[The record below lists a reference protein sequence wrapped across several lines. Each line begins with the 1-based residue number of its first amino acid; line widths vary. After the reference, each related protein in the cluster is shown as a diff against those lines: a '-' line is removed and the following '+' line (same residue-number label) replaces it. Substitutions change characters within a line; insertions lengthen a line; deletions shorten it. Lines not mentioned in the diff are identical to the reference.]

1 MSSENSIKT
10 LAKIAIMAAIAV
22 VIMLVSFPLP
32 SIAPSFYKLDFS
44 EVAVLIGSF
53 ALGPVA
59 GIAIEAL
66 KILLNLVFNGTN
78 TAFIGEFANFLMGCA
93 LVVPA
98 GVIYQ
103 KNRTRKG
110 AITGIVVGIV
120 CMVIAGDLLN
130 YFLLIP
136 AFVSI
141 AHFPLEAIIAA
152 GTKIFPFIN
161 STLSLVLVCVTL
173 FNLVKGVLVVTITAL
188 VYKRVSPLLKK

>member
-10 LAKIAIMAAIAV
+10 LAKIAIMAAVAV

-98 GVIYQ
+98 GFIYQ

-110 AITGIVVGIV
+110 AVIGIVVGIIS
-120 CMVIAGDLLN
+120 MVIAGDLLN

-136 AFVSI
+136 AYVSI

-173 FNLVKGVLVVTITAL
+173 FNLVKGVLVGIITAL

>member
-136 AFVSI
+136 AYVSI

-161 STLSLVLVCVTL
+161 STLSLVLVCVTM
-173 FNLVKGVLVVTITAL
+173 FNLVKGVLVGTITAL

>member
-136 AFVSI
+136 AYVSI

-173 FNLVKGVLVVTITAL
+173 FNLVKGVLVGIITAL

>member
-110 AITGIVVGIV
+110 AITGIVAGII

-136 AFVSI
+136 AYVSI

-173 FNLVKGVLVVTITAL
+173 FNLVKGVLVGTITAL

>member
-10 LAKIAIMAAIAV
+10 LAKIAIMAAVAV

-32 SIAPSFYKLDFS
+32 SIAPTFYKLDFS

-59 GIAIEAL
+59 GIIIEAL

-98 GVIYQ
+98 GLIYQ

-110 AITGIVVGIV
+110 AITGIAVGII

-136 AFVSI
+136 AYVSI

-173 FNLVKGVLVVTITAL
+173 FNLVKGVLVGLITAL

>member
-10 LAKIAIMAAIAV
+10 LAKIAIMGAVAV
-22 VIMLVSFPLP
+22 VIMLFSFPLP

-53 ALGPVA
+53 ALGPIA
-59 GIAIEAL
+59 GIGIEAL
-66 KILLNLVFNGTN
+66 KVLLNLIFNGTN

-103 KNRTRKG
+103 KNKTRKG
-110 AITGIVVGIV
+110 ALVGIVVGIIT
-120 CMVIAGDLLN
+120 MVIAGDLLN

-136 AFVSI
+136 AYVSI

-152 GTKIFPFIN
+152 GTKIFPFIT

-173 FNLVKGVLVVTITAL
+173 FNLVKGVLVGIITVL
-188 VYKRVSPLLKK
+188 IYKRVSPLLKK

>member
-10 LAKIAIMAAIAV
+10 LAKIAIMAAVAV

-53 ALGPVA
+53 ALGPLA

-66 KILLNLVFNGTN
+66 KVLLNLVFNGTN

-98 GVIYQ
+98 GFIYQ

-110 AITGIVVGIV
+110 AVIGIVVGIIS
-120 CMVIAGDLLN
+120 MVIAGDLLN

-136 AFVSI
+136 AYVSI

-173 FNLVKGVLVVTITAL
+173 FNLVKGILVGIITAL

>member
-136 AFVSI
+136 AYVSI

-152 GTKIFPFIN
+152 ATKIFPFIN

-173 FNLVKGVLVVTITAL
+173 FNLVKGVLVGTITAL

>member
-110 AITGIVVGIV
+110 AITGIVVGII

-136 AFVSI
+136 AYVSI

-173 FNLVKGVLVVTITAL
+173 FNLVKGVLVGTITAL

>member
-22 VIMLVSFPLP
+22 VLMLVSFPLP

-103 KNRTRKG
+103 KNRTRKV
-110 AITGIVVGIV
+110 AITGIVAGII
-120 CMVIAGDLLN
+120 CIVIAGDLLN

-136 AFVSI
+136 AYVSI

-173 FNLVKGVLVVTITAL
+173 FNLVKGVLVGTITAL

>member
-10 LAKIAIMAAIAV
+10 LAKIAIMAAVAV

-53 ALGPVA
+53 ALGPLA

-66 KILLNLVFNGTN
+66 KELLNLVFNGTT

-98 GVIYQ
+98 GFIYQ

-110 AITGIVVGIV
+110 AVIGIVVGIIS
-120 CMVIAGDLLN
+120 MVIAGDLLN

-136 AFVSI
+136 AYVSI

-173 FNLVKGVLVVTITAL
+173 FNLVKGILVGIITAL

>member
-10 LAKIAIMAAIAV
+10 LAKIAIMAAVAV

-53 ALGPVA
+53 ALGPLA

-98 GVIYQ
+98 GFIYQ

-110 AITGIVVGIV
+110 AVIGIVVGIIS
-120 CMVIAGDLLN
+120 MVIAGDLLN

-136 AFVSI
+136 AYVSI

-173 FNLVKGVLVVTITAL
+173 FNLVKGVLVGIITAL

>member
-10 LAKIAIMAAIAV
+10 LAKIAIMAAVAV

-98 GVIYQ
+98 GIIYQ

-110 AITGIVVGIV
+110 AVIGIVVGIIS
-120 CMVIAGDLLN
+120 MIIAGDLLN

-136 AFVSI
+136 AYVSI

-173 FNLVKGVLVVTITAL
+173 FNLVKGILVGTITAL

>member
-1 MSSENSIKT
+1 MASENSIKT

-136 AFVSI
+136 AYVSI

-173 FNLVKGVLVVTITAL
+173 FNLVKGVLVGTITAL

>member
-1 MSSENSIKT
+1 
-10 LAKIAIMAAIAV
+10 MAAIAV

-136 AFVSI
+136 AYVSI

-173 FNLVKGVLVVTITAL
+173 FNLVKGILVGTITAL

>member
-10 LAKIAIMAAIAV
+10 LAKIAIMAAVAV

-53 ALGPVA
+53 ALGPLA

-66 KILLNLVFNGTN
+66 KVLLNLVFNGTN

-98 GVIYQ
+98 GFIYQ

-110 AITGIVVGIV
+110 AVISIVVGIIS
-120 CMVIAGDLLN
+120 MVIAGDLLN

-136 AFVSI
+136 AYVSI

-173 FNLVKGVLVVTITAL
+173 FNLVKGILVGIITAL

>member
-22 VIMLVSFPLP
+22 VIMLVSFSLP

-44 EVAVLIGSF
+44 AVAVLHGSF

-136 AFVSI
+136 AYVSI

-173 FNLVKGVLVVTITAL
+173 FNLVKGVLVGIITAL

>member
-10 LAKIAIMAAIAV
+10 LAKIAIMGAVAV
-22 VIMLVSFPLP
+22 VIMLFSFPLP
-32 SIAPSFYKLDFS
+32 SIAPTFYKLDFS

-53 ALGPVA
+53 ALGPIA
-59 GIAIEAL
+59 GIGIEAL
-66 KILLNLVFNGTN
+66 KVLLNLIFNGTN

-98 GVIYQ
+98 GLIYQ
-103 KNRTRKG
+103 KNKTRKG
-110 AITGIVVGIV
+110 ALIGIVVGIIT
-120 CMVIAGDLLN
+120 MVIAGDLLN

-136 AFVSI
+136 AYVSI

-173 FNLVKGVLVVTITAL
+173 FNLVKGVLVGIITVL
-188 VYKRVSPLLKK
+188 IYKRVSPLLKK

>member
-10 LAKIAIMAAIAV
+10 LAKIAIMAAVAV

-32 SIAPSFYKLDFS
+32 SIAPTFYKLDFS

-59 GIAIEAL
+59 GIIIEAL

-98 GVIYQ
+98 GLIYQ
-103 KNRTRKG
+103 KNRTSKG
-110 AITGIVVGIV
+110 ASTGIAVGII
-120 CMVIAGDLLN
+120 CRVIAGDLLN

-136 AFVSI
+136 AYVSI

-173 FNLVKGVLVVTITAL
+173 FNLVKGVLVGLITAL

>member
-1 MSSENSIKT
+1 
-10 LAKIAIMAAIAV
+10 MAAIAV

-136 AFVSI
+136 AYVSI

-173 FNLVKGVLVVTITAL
+173 FNLVKGVLVGIITAL

>member
-53 ALGPVA
+53 ALSPVA

-98 GVIYQ
+98 GFIYQ

-110 AITGIVVGIV
+110 AVIGIVVGIIS
-120 CMVIAGDLLN
+120 MVIAGDLLN

-136 AFVSI
+136 AYVSI

-173 FNLVKGVLVVTITAL
+173 FNLVKGILVGTITAL

>member
-1 MSSENSIKT
+1 MSLKLNIKT
-10 LAKIAIMAAIAV
+10 IAKIAVLGAIAV
-22 VIMLVSFPLP
+22 VIMLFSFPLP
-32 SIAPSFYKLDFS
+32 SIAPSFYKFDFS

-59 GIAIEAL
+59 AILIEAL
-66 KILLNLVFNGTN
+66 KILLNLLFNGTN

-93 LVVPA
+93 MVVPA
-98 GVIYQ
+98 GIIYHNN
-103 KNRTRKG
+103 KTRKN
-110 AITGIVVGIV
+110 AIIGIVVGIIT
-120 CMVIAGDLLN
+120 MVIAGDLLN

-136 AFVSI
+136 AYVNI

-173 FNLVKGVLVVTITAL
+173 FNTVKGVLVGIVTLL

>member
-136 AFVSI
+136 AYVSI

-173 FNLVKGVLVVTITAL
+173 FNLVKGVLVGTITAL

>member
-1 MSSENSIKT
+1 MASENSIKT

-110 AITGIVVGIV
+110 AITGIIVGIV

-136 AFVSI
+136 AYVSI

-173 FNLVKGVLVVTITAL
+173 FNLVKGVLVGTITAL

>member
-136 AFVSI
+136 AYVSI
-141 AHFPLEAIIAA
+141 AHFTLEAIIAA

-173 FNLVKGVLVVTITAL
+173 FNLVKGVLVGTITAL